1 MAGEKGP
8 GGEGIGAL
16 SVPAP
21 PEGGGDRGPA
31 WWRLRPW
38 SGILIGGAAVAL
50 LAIGFLAGD
59 AVGHS
64 GAPGPAT
71 AAATSPSVSVAA
83 TPTPSSTQ
91 LVASPGTS
99 PSSSAI
105 PTSEAPTA
113 SPTPPASSA
122 PPVFQAFTSTNC
134 EMAAAPGYSCGTLEV
149 AQFTGGG
156 VASQYTAQVVFANS
170 AVQIAATADGKP
182 SAAVAGQANTAG
194 AFLVAMGDV
203 SFPAPGPYVYTV
215 TVTNTANGDT
225 ASWQGSM
232 PVGESAGS
240 TVSPAPSSS

>member
-1 MAGEKGP
+1 VAGEKGP

-105 PTSEAPTA
+105 PTSDAPTA
-113 SPTPPASSA
+113 SPTPPAPST

-134 EMAAAPGYSCGTLEV
+134 ETAVVPDYECGPVEV

-156 VASQYTAQVVFANS
+156 SVAQYTAQVTFATS
-170 AVQIAATADGKP
+170 VQIPATTDGKP
-182 SAAVAGQANTAG
+182 EVTVVAQAGTTG
-194 AFLVAMGDV
+194 AFLVGV
-203 SFPAPGPYVYTV
+203 GELTFPGPGTYAYTV
-215 TVTNTANGDT
+215 TVTNMSNGDT

-232 PVGESAGS
+232 PVGG
-240 TVSPAPSSS
+240 

>member
-1 MAGEKGP
+1 MAGEEGP
-8 GGEGIGAL
+8 GGDGVGAL

-38 SGILIGGAAVAL
+38 SGILIGVTAVAL
-50 LAIGFLAGD
+50 LAIGFLVGD

-64 GAPGPAT
+64 GTPGPAT
-71 AAATSPSVSVAA
+71 AAATSPSVGVAA
-83 TPTPSSTQ
+83 TPTPSATQ
-91 LVASPGTS
+91 MVTSSGAS

-105 PTSEAPTA
+105 PTSEPTTTPTTSPTA
-113 SPTPPASSA
+113 STSSA

-134 EMAAAPGYSCGTLEV
+134 ETAAAPDWECGTLEV

-156 VASQYTAQVVFANS
+156 SASQYTAQVVFANS
-170 AVQIAATADGKP
+170 AVQVAATTDGKP
-182 SAAVAGQANTAG
+182 SAPVYAQANTSG
-194 AFLVAMGDV
+194 AFIVTMGDV
-203 SFPAPGPYVYTV
+203 SFPGAGPYAYTV

-232 PVGESAGS
+232 PVGG
-240 TVSPAPSSS
+240 